1 MAAGSPTTSPPGCVT
16 SSTPQLSFQPWK
28 CSRSLSSF
36 ERPVAVRASRAA
48 SIVASVPEATKR
60 TFSAEG
66 INSTTSAAHST
77 SRSCEA
83 P

>member
-1 MAAGSPTTSPPGCVT
+1 M
-16 SSTPQLSFQPWK
+16 PQLSFQPWK

-36 ERPVAVRASRAA
+36 GRPVAVRARRAA

-60 TFSAEG
+60 TFSADG
-66 INSTTSAAHST
+66 INSATSAAHST
-77 SRSCEA
+77 SRACDA